1 MKIFKECGLSITCE
15 INKMIVDILDVQF
28 NLKDQTHEPYRNS
41 NNEPTY
47 IYKQSNHPANIIADI
62 PKVISK
68 HLTNISCNNNVF
80 ERNNDIYQTAL
91 KDSDF
96 DVTIRYNDQ
105 SEWSKNVNIEE
116 TSQARK
122 NKGAIIWYNLPYS
135 MNMNTKVG
143 KTFFKLLQRHFP
155 PTHFIYNIFNKNKMK
170 ISYSCFSNMGS
181 II

>member
-105 SEWSKNVNIEE
+105 SE
-116 TSQARK
+116 
-122 NKGAIIWYNLPYS
+122 
-135 MNMNTKVG
+135 
-143 KTFFKLLQRHFP
+143 
-155 PTHFIYNIFNKNKMK
+155 
-170 ISYSCFSNMGS
+170 
-181 II
+181 